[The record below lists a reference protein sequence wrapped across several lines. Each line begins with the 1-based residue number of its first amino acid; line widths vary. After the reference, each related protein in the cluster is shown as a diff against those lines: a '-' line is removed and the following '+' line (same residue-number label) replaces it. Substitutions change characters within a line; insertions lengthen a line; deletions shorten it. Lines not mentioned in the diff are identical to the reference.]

1 VKRLLAIGGCS
12 FLLASQLLAGLI
24 PYVPNDRDFVRSGPK
39 SGFYAISSDSSRWW
53 NWGLVRAPVEEPT
66 PFNHGYGTD
75 AIAIPFNRNERVGF
89 APVYI
94 YTIRPESLQEQ
105 RLAAIV
111 PGVTTATDVA
121 RLFGRPAI
129 KAQVRGTSVWYYEIR
144 VFNPFQEYQGSGGDG
159 RGR

>member
-1 VKRLLAIGGCS
+1 
-12 FLLASQLLAGLI
+12 
-24 PYVPNDRDFVRSGPK
+24 
-39 SGFYAISSDSSRWW
+39 
-53 NWGLVRAPVEEPT
+53 VRAPVEEPT

-75 AIAIPFNRNERVGF
+75 AIAIPFDRNERVGF

-94 YTIRPESLQEQ
+94 YTIRPESLQER
-105 RLAAIV
+105 RLAAIL

-121 RLFGRPAI
+121 RLFGRPTI

-144 VFNPFQEYQGSGGDG
+144 VFNPFQEYQGSGGGG

>member
-1 VKRLLAIGGCS
+1 M
-12 FLLASQLLAGLI
+12 
-24 PYVPNDRDFVRSGPK
+24 
-39 SGFYAISSDSSRWW
+39 
-53 NWGLVRAPVEEPT
+53 RAPVEEPT

-75 AIAIPFNRNERVGF
+75 AIAIPFDRNERVGF

-94 YTIRPESLQEQ
+94 YTIRPESLQER
-105 RLAAIV
+105 RLAVIV
-111 PGVTTATDVA
+111 PGVTTATDVT
-121 RLFGRPAI
+121 RLFGRPI